1 MRDPEAEARRW
12 LAAAREELA
21 WTRHAASG
29 GFHAPA
35 CFHAQQGAEKAV
47 KAVHYL
53 RGARVVIGHNVRA
66 LIESLEPRVSAL
78 DALVDAGRELD
89 LLYIPTRYPNGLDSG
104 TPGEA
109 FSATQ
114 SRRAIEHTTAII
126 TAAEEVVEPIAKPSP
141 GVNAADNSAP
151 ADQGEAPADDV
162 PPAEEKPAVEVLD
175 EAERTSKES
184 S

>member
-12 LAAAREELA
+12 LAAAGEELA
-21 WTRHAASG
+21 WARHAAAG

-47 KAVHYL
+47 KAVHYH

-66 LIESLEPRVSAL
+66 LIEGLEPRVAVL

-89 LLYIPTRYPNGLDSG
+89 LFYIPTRYPNGLDSG

-109 FSATQ
+109 FSAGQ
-114 SRRAIEHTTAII
+114 SQRAIEHATAIVE
-126 TAAEEVVEPIAKPSP
+126 AAAQVVELPSK
-141 GVNAADNSAP
+141 
-151 ADQGEAPADDV
+151 DDLL
-162 PPAEEKPAVEVLD
+162 A
-175 EAERTSKES
+175 
-184 S
+184 

>member
-1 MRDPEAEARRW
+1 MRDPKAEAGRW

-21 WTRHAASG
+21 WTRHAAAG

-47 KAVHYL
+47 KAVHFL

-78 DALVDAGRELD
+78 DALADAGRELD

-109 FSATQ
+109 FSASQ

-126 TAAEEVVEPIAKPSP
+126 AAAAQLVEPPPKPSP
-141 GVNAADNSAP
+141 GVKAVGGPAP

-162 PPAEEKPAVEVLD
+162 PPAEEKPAEP
-175 EAERTSKES
+175 AEEKPAEGSG
-184 S
+184 